1 MRPSAADLRWIQA
14 GIARHPVAV
23 VVSLFVSWTFAWVA
37 VWIGTIIMVVGMA
50 FAVIQA
56 ATGNPLGVAGGLVFG
71 VIFGI
76 LGVGGFYGAI
86 FASGL
91 LTGVLG
97 MAGALVFGALLAFG
111 LTVGVMYAEPWV
123 LRLRG
128 YRRLSLREAAA
139 VEPILEELAR
149 RMGLDYLPL
158 LMIADDGRPA
168 AWTHCRHIV
177 LTTGMV
183 NAGIPDTG
191 GLNRQRLTAVLAHEL
206 AHWHA
211 GDGIGATAVWAAALP
226 LMLVYSVAAW
236 LTRGRGQ
243 RPNVVTLIC
252 YVTLWPAFLLTR
264 LVIAPIYAW
273 EGRKQEYEA
282 DANAVRL
289 GLGPALAET
298 LSYMSMFEPARSGW
312 SEVLTA
318 EHPPTE
324 LRLEA
329 LEAQPGRT
337 TRREA
342 PQTPPA
348 DPPPDKR
355 SEPRIPEPQRGAVP
369 TRGLRGIQPEPRPAV
384 FPIEKDVPPSQGPDL
399 WVPSSHYGP
408 GRPPTNPPPSFCSP
422 GPTPAAPT
430 TSGSTTSTP
439 TAGASTT
446 SVPRCSPPTSS
457 GQSHSPH

>member
-1 MRPSAADLRWIQA
+1 MKPADLGWIRA

-23 VVSLFVSWTFAWVA
+23 LVSLFVSWTFAWVA
-37 VWIGTIIMVVGMA
+37 VWIGTIIMLVGMA
-50 FAVIQA
+50 LAVIQA
-56 ATGNPLGVAGGLVFG
+56 ATMNPLGVAGGLVFG

-76 LGVGGFYGAI
+76 LGVGAFYGAL
-86 FASGL
+86 FASGP
-91 LTGVLG
+91 LTGSLSILG
-97 MAGALVFGALLAFG
+97 SLVFGGLLAFG

-128 YRRLSLREAAA
+128 YRRPSLREAAA
-139 VEPILEELAR
+139 VEPIVEELAR
-149 RMGLDYLPL
+149 RMNLNYQPL
-158 LMIADDGRPA
+158 LMMADDGRPA

-206 AHWHA
+206 AHWNA

-226 LMLVYSVAAW
+226 LMLVYTAAAW

-243 RPNVVTLIC
+243 RPNVVTLLC
-252 YVTLWPAFLLTR
+252 YTTLWPAFVLTR

-282 DANAVRL
+282 DANVVRL

-312 SEVLTA
+312 SEVLTD

-329 LEAQPGRT
+329 LDAQPTRT

-342 PQTPPA
+342 SQTPPA

-355 SEPRIPEPQRGAVP
+355 AEPRTVEPQRASVP
-369 TRGLRGIQPEPRPAV
+369 QRPLGGIQPRGPNLW
-384 FPIEKDVPPSQGPDL
+384 VPPS
-399 WVPSSHYGP
+399 HYAP
-408 GRPPTNPPPSFCSP
+408 ARPPDDDDEMPY
-422 GPTPAAPT
+422 
-430 TSGSTTSTP
+430 
-439 TAGASTT
+439 
-446 SVPRCSPPTSS
+446 
-457 GQSHSPH
+457 

>member
-1 MRPSAADLRWIQA
+1 MKSADRTWIRA

-23 VVSLFVSWTFAWVA
+23 AVSLLMSWTLAWVA
-37 VWIGTIIMVVGMA
+37 LWIWTFFAGTGVI
-50 FAVIQA
+50 FATIEA
-56 ATGNPLGVAGGLVFG
+56 ITGRPLGVAGGLLGGLGAGTTAMIAFYLF
-71 VIFGI
+71 IT
-76 LGVGGFYGAI
+76 GVGALPSSGYGTPLAV
-86 FASGL
+86 A
-91 LTGVLG
+91 
-97 MAGALVFGALLAFG
+97 FGALLAFAI
-111 LTVGVMYAEPWV
+111 TVGVMAAEPWV

-128 YRRLSLREAAA
+128 YRRLSRREEAV
-139 VEPILEELAR
+139 VEPILNDLVR
-149 RMGLDYLPL
+149 RMNLNYLPL
-158 LMIADDGRPA
+158 MMMADDGRPA

-183 NAGIPDTG
+183 NAGIPDTV

-226 LMLVYSVAAW
+226 LMLVYTVAAW
-236 LTRGRGQ
+236 LTRGGG
-243 RPNVVTLIC
+243 RPGIISLLC
-252 YVTLWPAFLLTR
+252 YIVLWPAFVLTR

-273 EGRKQEYEA
+273 EGRRQEYEA
-282 DANAVRL
+282 DANAVQL

-298 LSYMSMFEPARSGW
+298 LSYMQMFEPARTGW
-312 SEVLTA
+312 AEVLTA

-355 SEPRIPEPQRGAVP
+355 SEPRTAEPHRGAVP
-369 TRGLRGIQPEPRPAV
+369 QRGLRGIQATPRRGV
-384 FPIEKDVPPSQGPDL
+384 FPDDPPTRPDDI
-399 WVPSSHYGP
+399 WTPHW
-408 GRPPTNPPPSFCSP
+408 RPPTPKPPPDDEEMP
-422 GPTPAAPT
+422 Y
-430 TSGSTTSTP
+430 
-439 TAGASTT
+439 
-446 SVPRCSPPTSS
+446 
-457 GQSHSPH
+457 